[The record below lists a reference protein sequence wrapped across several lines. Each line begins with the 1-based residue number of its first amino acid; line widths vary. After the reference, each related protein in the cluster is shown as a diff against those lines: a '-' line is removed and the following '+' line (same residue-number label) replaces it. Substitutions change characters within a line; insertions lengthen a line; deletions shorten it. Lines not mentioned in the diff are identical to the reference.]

1 MKRLALASL
10 LFASNAAADARPD
23 VTYKDKTVTHDC
35 DKAGKKVSVIGKAT
49 VTLVGRCTQLIVAG
63 TGNTV
68 TGSTQRVAVAGS
80 SNSVTVEQIE
90 DIVMMGSGNTL
101 TWKSAADGKTP
112 RVSNNGKNTVVGP
125 VEKK

>member
-1 MKRLALASL
+1 MRQA
-10 LFASNAAADARPD
+10 
-23 VTYKDKTVTHDC
+23 
-35 DKAGKKVSVIGKAT
+35 GKAT

-80 SNSVTVEQIE
+80 ANTVTEQIE

-112 RVSNNGKNTVVGP
+112 RVSNNGKNTVTGP
-125 VEKK
+125 AVKP